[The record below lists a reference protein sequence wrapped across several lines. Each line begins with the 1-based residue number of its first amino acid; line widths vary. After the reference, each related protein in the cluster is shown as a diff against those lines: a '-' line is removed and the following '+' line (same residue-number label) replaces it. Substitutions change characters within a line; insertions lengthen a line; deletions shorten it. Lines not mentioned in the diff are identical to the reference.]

1 MSRSRSRAL
10 PSRRRTRLK
19 ASSVIR
25 RPKVIR
31 KELKPVNHIIRS
43 FSRNAGLF
51 ALTFALGASV
61 ALAQDTLS
69 GKYEGTVKTAGAA
82 DEKVS
87 LELKNDGGKI
97 TGRLMKGQ
105 TAIDISEGTL
115 AESKLSLK
123 LGAAANEGTIS
134 AVVDGAKITGD
145 WTAGASKKTLELQKV
160 PAASAAAPAA
170 SAAVNLNGQWDAVAD
185 AQGQPFPFLLMLK
198 IDGETVTGSS
208 SSQLGESQI
217 KNGTLKDG
225 KLVFDLEGQNG
236 VISMSATIVEGK
248 LSGEFDY
255 SGQLQ
260 GKWVAVKK
268 P

>member
-97 TGRLMKGQ
+97 TGRLMKGE

-115 AESKLSLK
+115 AASKLSLK
-123 LGAAANEGTIS
+123 LGAAAKDGTVS
-134 AVVDGAKITGD
+134 AVVDGDKITGD
-145 WTAGASKKTLELQKV
+145 WTAGAAKRIIELKKVT
-160 PAASAAAPAA
+160 AASDRK
-170 SAAVNLNGQWDAVAD
+170 STRLN
-185 AQGQPFPFLLMLK
+185 
-198 IDGETVTGSS
+198 SS
-208 SSQLGESQI
+208 HL
-217 KNGTLKDG
+217 
-225 KLVFDLEGQNG
+225 
-236 VISMSATIVEGK
+236 VIS
-248 LSGEFDY
+248 Y
-255 SGQLQ
+255 
-260 GKWVAVKK
+260 AVFCLKK
-268 P
+268 